1 MLLAVAGLGC
11 GVGAVFALKGF
22 ADGGP
27 WVLIVAGAILGL
39 TFSWLFAATLRIPT
53 SFVAISDERTRI
65 RFGGFLDTVVAN
77 KDIVGAEL
85 TRWPLLGGLGVRTN
99 FNGDV
104 ALTAAWGPAVRMTF
118 RTPVKIWII
127 PRLWPARAYR
137 LTLSL
142 RNPQKFVE
150 RFGPPVASPPKPPA
164 RKMKARG
171 LRTR

>member
-1 MLLAVAGLGC
+1 MLLAVAGLAC
-11 GVGAVFALKGF
+11 GVGAVFALKAF
-22 ADGGP
+22 ADGGT
-27 WVLIVAGAILGL
+27 WVLLVAGAILGL

-65 RFGGFLDTVVAN
+65 RFGGFVDTVVAN

-85 TRWPLLGGLGVRTN
+85 TNWPLLGGLGVRTN
-99 FNGDV
+99 FRGDV
-104 ALTAAWGPAVRMTF
+104 ALTAAWGTAVRVTF
-118 RTPVKIWII
+118 RTPIRIWVI
-127 PRLWPARAYR
+127 PRLWPARAQR

-150 RFGPPVASPPKPPA
+150 RFGPPVASPPESA
-164 RKMKARG
+164 TRKMKPRG